1 MLPDM
6 IITPAPDMIQLLKVQ
21 VVTIRLREL
30 SPIIELIN
38 ALNQSMYYSRLFKV
52 VQAHC
57 INVWHGLWVLQ
68 SCNVRVLQFCSVT
81 GREGVTDF
89 TASFSSLGGAQH
101 MAPYLLYLSSS
112 AIIISISKDGA
123 V

>member
-81 GREGVTDF
+81 GRAGVTDF
-89 TASFSSLGGAQH
+89 TASFSSLGGSLA
-101 MAPYLLYLSSS
+101 
-112 AIIISISKDGA
+112 
-123 V
+123 

>member
-38 ALNQSMYYSRLFKV
+38 APNQSMNYSGLFKV
-52 VQAHC
+52 VQVH
-57 INVWHGLWVLQ
+57 
-68 SCNVRVLQFCSVT
+68 
-81 GREGVTDF
+81 
-89 TASFSSLGGAQH
+89 
-101 MAPYLLYLSSS
+101 
-112 AIIISISKDGA
+112 SIS